1 MTNEKIKI
9 EVTCKIPLNTIIANV
24 TLVCDD
30 HKMLKKNVEKSSLVA
45 KGQINIDNGKK

>member
-9 EVTCKIPLNTIIANV
+9 EVTCQIPLNTIIANV

-30 HKMLKKNVEKSSLVA
+30 HKCEKNVEKSSLVA